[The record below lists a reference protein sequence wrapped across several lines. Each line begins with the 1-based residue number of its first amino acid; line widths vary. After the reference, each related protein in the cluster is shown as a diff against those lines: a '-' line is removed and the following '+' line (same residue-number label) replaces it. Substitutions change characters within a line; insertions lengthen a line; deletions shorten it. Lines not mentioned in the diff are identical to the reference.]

1 MSIQICIRTDHL
13 FCHHYEF
20 MLMYLNK
27 SFENLFQ
34 DGSNI
39 WPFSG
44 IGNLGFVVKFH
55 WQRNTQKGSLVM
67 KWKSSYFEVRGASL
81 VAETVKN
88 PPAMQKTWVQSLGQE
103 DPLEKRM
110 STPSSILAWRIPWT
124 EKPGRRSPWGPRRV
138 GHD

>member
-1 MSIQICIRTDHL
+1 
-13 FCHHYEF
+13 
-20 MLMYLNK
+20 
-27 SFENLFQ
+27 
-34 DGSNI
+34 
-39 WPFSG
+39 
-44 IGNLGFVVKFH
+44 
-55 WQRNTQKGSLVM
+55 M
-67 KWKSSYFEVRGASL
+67 KWKSSDFEVRGASL

-138 GHD
+138 GQDLATKQQQYRFKEESI